1 MEAKFLEPPRS
12 ISDQIYEHLK
22 QKILS
27 GDIAPGERLMQVPV
41 SEAFKTSRTPIRDA
55 FHRLGQDG
63 LVERLPQGGVRVIPL
78 EMTKIKEIF
87 GIRSVLEAYAVELA
101 CDRITGEEI
110 AALKQI
116 LRQAQEVLRLPKS
129 KRELQITRL
138 FELTTR
144 FHEAIYQAA
153 NNSYLMRVISN
164 LRDIVRRMR
173 YVGLSV
179 EETWP
184 QVWDEHARLIHF
196 LEKRDKEGAVRLI
209 KAHLIN
215 AASYV
220 NAMLGQARQPAG
232 RER

>member
-22 QKILS
+22 EKILS

-63 LVERLPQGGVRVIPL
+63 LVERLPQGGVRVISLDP
-78 EMTKIKEIF
+78 TKIQEIF

-101 CDRITGEEI
+101 CHRITAEEI
-110 AALKQI
+110 AVLKQI

-129 KRELQITRL
+129 KKELRITRL
-138 FELTTR
+138 FKLTTQ
-144 FHEAIYQAA
+144 FHETIYQAA
-153 NNSYLMRVISN
+153 NNSYLMRVINN

-173 YVGLSV
+173 YVGLSA

-184 QVWDEHARLIHF
+184 QVWDEHTRLIHL
-196 LEKRDKEGAVRLI
+196 LEKDDQEGAVRLI

-220 NAMLGQARQPAG
+220 NAGLGQARQRAG
-232 RER
+232 RKR